1 MCPLMQLMTL
11 RCRCLPKPVRHPTL
25 GTFDD
30 TGVPFDL
37 AYNAFGR
44 SPNLEVELRMGPR
57 FALLGAVVS
66 RATRERAVVVDEMNG
81 RDAVY
86 ETHVVQC
93 ITLLWGQRHQ
103 IRHGAQDQIN
113 GESERAL
120 NRSKSF
126 REHVRGR
133 LTISHVYEHGHAQ
146 RVAPCVLSQ
155 GVWTL
160 DPRRTWCWDHGK
172 CRLLQRIEELL
183 AALSLRIEEL
193 LDDGCEVVCRVELD
207 DTATADADGSHNAAL
222 RQSLNRSEHTR
233 QIEPGFTGQFDR
245 RDGVLEL
252 SQHPKYPDVRRRAQE
267 RVYGRLER
275 AKGGLGTSSHGAGG
289 KVAAGPSSFL
299 AYNPFNG

>member
-1 MCPLMQLMTL
+1 
-11 RCRCLPKPVRHPTL
+11 
-25 GTFDD
+25 
-30 TGVPFDL
+30 
-37 AYNAFGR
+37 
-44 SPNLEVELRMGPR
+44 MGPR

-66 RATRERAVVVDEMNG
+66 IAARERAVVVDEMNG

-172 CRLLQRIEELL
+172 YRLLQRIEELL

-275 AKGGLGTSSHGAGG
+275 AKGGLGTSSHGAGV